1 MDITDTWQELII
13 PGGKI
18 VYLVMDGLGGLGSE
32 ETGRTALDTAE
43 TPNLD
48 ALAHD
53 SSCGQLEMVGP
64 GITPGSGP
72 GHLALF
78 GYDPLRW
85 RIGRGV
91 LSALGI
97 DFPLQPGDLAARVN
111 FASINSAGEITDRR
125 AGRIPTELNQRLC
138 AKIED
143 ALDLDFDGEVFLKT
157 ETQHRAVLVLRG
169 SPDGDALY
177 DDLPD
182 TDPQATGRPPIPMEP
197 ASEQA
202 TVAAQLVAQFLEQ
215 AQAAIADE
223 QPANALLLRGFQRY
237 EVIPGLQE
245 RFGLKGLCIAEYPM
259 YRGLSRLLGMDVAD
273 PPTGM
278 DSLFETFEQQFGDE
292 HDFYF
297 LHVKGTDSAGE
308 DGDVTEKVAVIEEV
322 DRRIPWLLEQKPDVL
337 VVTGDHSTPALMSA
351 HSWHPVPVLLH
362 AQHARRGDAQRF
374 DETACLRGALG
385 LRPGVHLIGL
395 ALAHAGRMKK
405 FGA

>member
-1 MDITDTWQELII
+1 MDITDTWQELRI

-18 VYLVMDGLGGLGSE
+18 VYLIMDGLGGLASE

-48 ALAHD
+48 ALAQD
-53 SSCGQLEMVGP
+53 SACGQLEMVGP

-97 DFPLQPGDLAARVN
+97 DFPLQPGDLAARAN
-111 FASINSAGEITDRR
+111 FASIDRAGEISDRR
-125 AGRIPTELNQRLC
+125 AGRIPTALNQQLC
-138 AKIED
+138 TKIQD
-143 ALDLDFDGEVFLKT
+143 ALDLDFDGEVFLQT
-157 ETQHRAVLVLRG
+157 ESQHRAVLVLR
-169 SPDGDALY
+169 SPDADLLSDA
-177 DDLPD
+177 LPD
-182 TDPQATGRPPIPMEP
+182 TDPQVTGRAPVPMQP
-197 ASEQA
+197 QSEQA
-202 TVAAQLVAQFLEQ
+202 ATTAKVVAQFLAQ
-215 AQAAIADE
+215 AHAAIAHE

-237 EVIPGLQE
+237 EMFPGLQE
-245 RFGLKGLCIAEYPM
+245 RFGLNGLCIAEYPM
-259 YRGLSRLLGMDVAD
+259 YRGLSRLLGMDIAE

-278 DSLFETFEQQFGDE
+278 DALFASFEQHFGDA

-308 DGDVTEKVAVIEEV
+308 DGNVTEKVAVIEEV
-322 DRRIPWLLEQKPDVL
+322 DRRIPWLLEQKPEVL
-337 VVTGDHSTPALMSA
+337 VVTGDHSTPALMSG
-351 HSWHPVPVLLH
+351 HSWHPVPVLMH
-362 AQHARRGDAQRF
+362 ARHARRGDAQRF
-374 DETACLRGALG
+374 DEISCVKGALG
-385 LRPGVHLIGL
+385 LRPGFHLLGL
-395 ALAHAGRMKK
+395 ALGHAGRMKK

>member
-53 SSCGQLEMVGP
+53 SSCGLLEMVGP

-138 AKIED
+138 AKIQD

-157 ETQHRAVLVLRG
+157 ESQHRAVLVLRS

-182 TDPQATGRPPIPMEP
+182 TDPQATGRPSIPMRP
-197 ASEQA
+197 QSDQA
-202 TVAAQLVAQFLEQ
+202 KTAAEVVAQFLEQ
-215 AQAAIADE
+215 AHAAIADE
-223 QPANALLLRGFQRY
+223 QPANALLLRGFQRHQ
-237 EVIPGLQE
+237 VIPGLQE
-245 RFGLKGLCIAEYPM
+245 RFGLNGLCIAEYPM
-259 YRGLSRLLGMDVAD
+259 YRGLSRLLGMDIAE

-278 DSLFETFEQQFGDE
+278 DALFESFEQQIGDE

-308 DGDVTEKVAVIEEV
+308 DGNVTEKVAVIEEV
-322 DRRIPWLLEQKPDVL
+322 DRRIPWLLEQRPDVL
-337 VVTGDHSTPALMSA
+337 VVTGDHSTPAVMSA

-362 AQHARRGDAQRF
+362 ARNARRDAAQRF
-374 DETACLRGALG
+374 DETSCLKGALG
-385 LRPGVHLIGL
+385 LRPGCHLLGL
-395 ALAHAGRMKK
+395 ALGHAGRMKK

>member
-18 VYLVMDGLGGLGSE
+18 VYLIMDGLGGLGSE

-53 SSCGQLEMVGP
+53 SSCGLLEMVGP

-138 AKIED
+138 AKIQD
-143 ALDLDFDGEVFLKT
+143 ALDLDFNGEVFLKT
-157 ETQHRAVLVLRG
+157 ESQHRAVLVLRS

-177 DDLPD
+177 DELPD
-182 TDPQATGRPPIPMEP
+182 TDPQATGRPPIPMRP
-197 ASEQA
+197 QSDQA
-202 TVAAQLVAQFLEQ
+202 KTAAEVVAQFLEQ
-215 AQAAIADE
+215 AHAAIADE
-223 QPANALLLRGFQRY
+223 QPANALLLRGFQRHQ
-237 EVIPGLQE
+237 VIPGLQE
-245 RFGLKGLCIAEYPM
+245 RFGLNGLCIAEYPM
-259 YRGLSRLLGMDVAD
+259 YRGLSRLLGMDIAE
-273 PPTGM
+273 PPSGM
-278 DSLFETFEQQFGDE
+278 DALFEAFEQRFGDE

-308 DGDVTEKVAVIEEV
+308 DGNLTEKVAVIEEV

-337 VVTGDHSTPALMSA
+337 VVTGDHSTPAVMSA

-362 AQHARRGDAQRF
+362 ARNARRGETQRF
-374 DETACLRGALG
+374 DETSCLKGALG

-395 ALAHAGRMKK
+395 ALAHAGRVKK